1 MPLNNKH
8 AGLSAATSQMSVKR
22 AQQRARRDYLKA
34 ALATFTGACIGPS
47 NLIAAAEEQT
57 LKQTGRRLILLE
69 LAGAN
74 DGLNTLVP
82 VRNDHY
88 YKLRPD
94 IALQKNQTMAL
105 SDEQGLH
112 DALRALMPFW
122 ERGEMSIVQ
131 GLGYPSAN
139 RSHFKSIALWESAGD
154 GESAA
159 SRDGW
164 ITHSI
169 EHALARKVADPHGI
183 SLAGGM
189 GIFASDSGR
198 WLSMER
204 TSQITEAAANKAQ
217 TDAFVN
223 PALAIVNR
231 RLQSL
236 DETLSQLSRKLVRS
250 KAAPAM
256 AGGELGKQLQQ
267 LVQLISAGV
276 DTPVFRIR
284 LDGFDTHANQN
295 HRHARLLRQFG
306 TAMADLRA
314 QLLALGE
321 WNNTLIMTYSEFGRR
336 AAQNQSGGTDH
347 GTAAPH
353 FLLGGAVSGGLYGK
367 QPDLGKLV
375 EGDPEFTTDY
385 RSLYRSVLIDW
396 FEMQVD
402 TLSEY
407 QNASLTS
414 LFT

>member
-1 MPLNNKH
+1 MPLNNTRF
-8 AGLSAATSQMSVKR
+8 GLPVTASQSR
-22 AQQRARRDYLKA
+22 AQLRARRRYLKA
-34 ALATFTGACIGPS
+34 AMASCASACMGPS
-47 NLIAAAEEQT
+47 KLFAATDAPT
-57 LKQTGRRLILLE
+57 LRHTGRRLILLE

-94 IALQKNQTMAL
+94 IALSGKQTMAL

-112 DALRALMPFW
+112 EALRTLMPFW

-159 SRDGW
+159 LRDGW

-169 EHALARKVADPHGI
+169 EHALARKVVDPHGI

-204 TSQITEAAANKAQ
+204 NSQIIEAAANEASA
-217 TDAFVN
+217 DEFVN

-250 KAAPAM
+250 KATPTM
-256 AGGELGKQLQQ
+256 AGGKLGKQLQQ
-267 LVQLISAGV
+267 LVQLVSAGV
-276 DTPVFRIR
+276 DTPVFRVR
-284 LDGFDTHANQN
+284 LDGFDTHANQLN
-295 HRHARLLRQFG
+295 RHARLLRQFG

-314 QLLALGE
+314 QLVAMGE

-353 FLLGGAVSGGLYGK
+353 FLLGGAVSGGLYGQ

-375 EGDPEFTTDY
+375 AGDPEFTTDY
-385 RSLYRSVLIDW
+385 RSLYRSVLSDW

-402 TLSEY
+402 TLRDY
-407 QNASLTS
+407 QSDSLAS